1 MKITKKAA
9 LLLLSTLLMG
19 CAGGTTSSSISGSGG
34 ESDSSSTVTSSEDP
48 VSSSEVTK
56 YAINIGETDGASVT
70 TDKETA
76 AAGELVT
83 ITITNIPEGKEVDS
97 VTTDVEGIDV
107 LALGNNTYSFTMG
120 STAITINVTLKDV
133 VADTYPLTI
142 DNETLAEVVTI
153 IDGSTYSEVAPVD
166 GVYNL
171 EPSNSY
177 MLRLLTTDEP
187 NPIVVELNGEELAN
201 QEGYYM
207 FVMPAQASTLT
218 ISYIQAYTLNITYD
232 AAAISEIIIMD
243 STMSSMLDADAIPE
257 GSEIYVSWGV
267 NPGYAVTSATLDGEP
282 LEVEAYG
289 VNMIMPNH
297 NATLAIATE
306 GVTPSGHLV
315 SRTEGDGVQIEIGQE
330 VDEAT
335 HSVIPLEQVNW
346 YTERFA
352 EGTHFYFQVT
362 IMPVYANM
370 YEIDTVTVN
379 GETVALDEYGIGEF
393 TVGTSDVNVAATSKL
408 IQYTLAF
415 DAEDTGATVIFTN
428 EEGETI
434 TTAGRNEIVTATF
447 THPDGATLE
456 EVLVNGGKPGTY
468 PDPVLE
474 GNTYTFTMP
483 GENVVLTAS
492 WLTTDRPYSITYNIT
507 PSDLD
512 VTLEFMEGSTWG
524 DYIYGEAMPGT
535 EVFVRVPK
543 LDGYDIS
550 SATMNGTAMTIEDDT
565 WASSRYYSFV
575 MPVGDAV
582 LDIVYTESAP
592 ITTYTISF
600 DTTDAPDDVT
610 YSIYDSSYRLLVSDE
625 AYESAVAGETYY
637 IDIWSRSTAY
647 TAVYGNGEVLSLAP
661 NGIYYELT
669 LGEGNC
675 EITVD
680 WESSGHSLTYQAGEN
695 DPSDLSV
702 RFMVDWMYVTTASA
716 GDTVTLNIN
725 TYENVTIAHVYMN
738 GTTEIPYDSFNG
750 TYSFEMPDQDVVI
763 TIEWETPTTHTLNYT
778 TNPSSMQD
786 TIWVDFYEDVY
797 SYNPI
802 FEASEGAYLY
812 VHIDNYDGY
821 EIESVTYDGQEL
833 PTATLA
839 GITYYT
845 FTVGS
850 ADVEIVINLVEAS
863 PEHALA
869 YELGENAPSD
879 AEVMFMGTP
888 EGWPTLETAAEGDT
902 VYVYIYSAEKTPTA
916 VYANGVPCTD
926 EGYGLYSF
934 TMPAEDVTV
943 TFDWPADPAAEGYT
957 ITYTPSENEP
967 DGASVKFYSDY
978 MTKTEISTQKADEIV
993 YVEVSP
999 ENNVSSAGITVNDA
1013 EGSPVYVAQV
1023 EGYYYFVMPASNV
1036 TVTINWVTL
1045 A

>member
-218 ISYIQAYTLNITYD
+218 ISYIQTYALNITYD

-492 WLTTDRPYSITYNIT
+492 WLIEDTEYALGYTTVPADLAGASVTFYNADDPYGPSLTTATANTNIEASVRT
-507 PSDLD
+507 PSGY
-512 VTLEFMEGSTWG
+512 TLES
-524 DYIYGEAMPGT
+524 
-535 EVFVRVPK
+535 VV
-543 LDGYDIS
+543 LDGETLEGTDNGFGGMYYHF
-550 SATMNGTAMTIEDDT
+550 TMPAHDVNL
-565 WASSRYYSFV
+565 
-575 MPVGDAV
+575 V
-582 LDIVYTESAP
+582 L
-592 ITTYTISF
+592 TYTQGVAENVLTI
-600 DTTDAPDDVT
+600 DLGDAPDGTTVT
-610 YSIYDSSYRLLVSDE
+610 LRNYMNQVVSASSDGTYLLE
-625 AYESAVAGETYY
+625 YPTMRYTL
-637 IDIWSRSTAY
+637 DIRGGNY
-647 TAVYGNGEVLSLAP
+647 TSPEAVYLNDEEISKSYTGL
-661 NGIYYELT
+661 YEFT
-669 LGEGNC
+669 PGEGAST
-675 EITVD
+675 ITVT
-680 WESSGHSLTYQAGEN
+680 WPEAGHSLTYQAGEN
-695 DPSDLSV
+695 DPWDLSV
-702 RFMVDWMYVTTASA
+702 RFMVGGFYVSTAAA
-716 GDTVTLNIN
+716 GDTVTLSIQ
-725 TYENVTIAHVYMN
+725 TYESATVAHVYMN

-802 FEASEGAYLY
+802 SEASEGAYLY
-812 VHIDNYDGY
+812 VRINNYDGY

-943 TFDWPADPAAEGYT
+943 TFDWPADPVAEGYT